1 MNAVVVK
8 DLLES
13 LAIGEPLAH
22 EGLTVFP
29 LTTELEIALE
39 HLILEEAL
47 DSNGFQITEASQSG
61 SVPEL
66 LAVNGTDSAVL
77 LVDGEELVGAKQ
89 NRILNVSV
97 LVGPGTTVKI
107 PVSCVEQGRWEY
119 KSHDFKAGMYAPSFL
134 RAKSS
139 HEAGRTRSARAN
151 QNRVWDDVSSF
162 LRSNKIKSC
171 TGAMNDLY
179 ESRGA
184 DFKAYEQALPLPE
197 NARGFV
203 AVIDGRIAGC
213 DVFARPDALRRKWP
227 RLVRALAAEAQVARD
242 RAARP
247 GAERVSAFLK
257 AAAAAAAEPIQTPGL
272 GQVLHLQ
279 GRGITGNALVHEDA
293 PVHVSLF
300 EQQ

>member
-1 MNAVVVK
+1 MIAGVVK
-8 DLLES
+8 EFLES
-13 LAIGEPLAH
+13 MAVGEPLLY
-22 EGLTVFP
+22 EGLAVFP
-29 LTTELEIALE
+29 LTAERESALE

-47 DSNGFQITEASQSG
+47 DAEGFQITEASESG

-97 LVGPGTTVKI
+97 LVGAGTTVRI
-107 PVSCVEQGRWEY
+107 PVSCVEEGRWEY
-119 KSHDFKAGMYAPSFL
+119 KSHDFKAGMYAPAFL
-134 RAKSS
+134 RAKTS
-139 HEAGRTRSARAN
+139 HEAGRTRNARAD
-151 QNRVWDDVSSF
+151 QSRVWNDVACF
-162 LRSNKIKSC
+162 LRNNKIMSF

-184 DFKAYEQALPLPE
+184 DFEAYEKALPLPDE
-197 NARGFV
+197 ARGFV

-227 RLVRALAAEAQVARD
+227 RLVRALAAEAQESRD

-257 AAAAAAAEPIQTPGL
+257 DAASAAAEPIQTPGL
-272 GQVLHLQ
+272 GQVLHLKGQ
-279 GRGITGNALVHEDA
+279 RVIGNALVHEDA
-293 PVHVSLF
+293 LVHVSLF
-300 EQQ
+300 EHE